1 MQIKKRVK
9 RIFSRMIRTLDKS
22 DIFALPDEPYSR
34 KMGWERGTPIDR
46 VYIDRFI
53 MDCSEHIKGTV
64 MEIAES
70 TYTIKY
76 GSNVS
81 KSIIFTA
88 DDNQKGEN
96 VIVGDLQTGLG
107 VREGFADCFILTQTL
122 PFIYDLHSSIDN
134 IIKSL
139 KKEGTALITFRGIS
153 MISEYDEKRWGDYWG
168 FTCQSIRKMFERK
181 DVELV
186 NIIQYGNVK
195 TAVGFLYGIS
205 AEELNESD
213 FEKND
218 SLYPVVIGAVV
229 KKI

>member
-1 MQIKKRVK
+1 
-9 RIFSRMIRTLDKS
+9 
-22 DIFALPDEPYSR
+22 
-34 KMGWERGTPIDR
+34 
-46 VYIDRFI
+46 
-53 MDCSEHIKGTV
+53 

-88 DDNQKGEN
+88 DNNQKGEN
-96 VIVGDLQTGLG
+96 IIVGDLQTGLG

-139 KKEGTALITFRGIS
+139 KKGGTALITFRGIS

-168 FTCQSIRKMFERK
+168 FTRQSIGKMFERK

-213 FEKND
+213 FEKAD